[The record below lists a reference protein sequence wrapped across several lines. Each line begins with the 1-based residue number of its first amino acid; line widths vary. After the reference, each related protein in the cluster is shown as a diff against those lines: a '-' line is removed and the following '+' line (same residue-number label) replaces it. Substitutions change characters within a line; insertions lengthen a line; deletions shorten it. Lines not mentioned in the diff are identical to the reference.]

1 MEKIKKYIQVVVLVI
16 IAMLAVALTATTK
29 EKNELEQKWKD
40 SVQNVKS
47 YGNQSSSSDTKND
60 VFKLTIEQLKVSKDS
75 VFRELEEARKELKI
89 KDSQLQAV
97 QYVSSS
103 FSKTDTISLTDTV
116 FKEPYMSVDT
126 LLYNEWYSVKVGLKY
141 PSTIIVKPE
150 YKSVKNIAIST
161 KRETVNPPKKFF
173 LLRWFQ
179 KKHTVLHIDII
190 EKNPYVQN
198 QNCRYVEII
207 K

>member
-1 MEKIKKYIQVVVLVI
+1 MEKIKKYIQVVVLII
-16 IAMLAVALTATTK
+16 IAGLTVALTVATK
-29 EKNELEQKWKD
+29 KKDVFEQKWKD
-40 SVQNVKS
+40 SVQNIKS
-47 YGNQSSSSDTKND
+47 YDNQSSSSGTKND
-60 VFKLTIEQLKVSKDS
+60 AFKLTIEQLKTSKDS
-75 VFRELEEARKELKI
+75 IFRELEKARKELKI
-89 KDSQLQAV
+89 KDSQLKAV

-103 FSKTDTISLTDTV
+103 FSKTDTISLTDTI
-116 FKEPYMSVDT
+116 FKKPYMSVDT
-126 LLYNEWYSVKVGLKY
+126 LLYNEWYSIKVGLKY

-150 YKSVKNIAIST
+150 YKSVKNIAVSA

-179 KKHTVLHIDII
+179 KKHTVLYIDVI

>member
-1 MEKIKKYIQVVVLVI
+1 MEKIKKCIQVVVPVI
-16 IAMLAVALTATTK
+16 ITGLAVALTVATK
-29 EKNELEQKWKD
+29 EKKELEQKWKD
-40 SVQNVKS
+40 SIQNIKS
-47 YGNQSSSSDTKND
+47 YGNQSSSSETKND
-60 VFKLTIEQLKVSKDS
+60 VFKLTIEQLKTSKDS
-75 VFRELEEARKELKI
+75 IFRELEKARKELKI
-89 KDSQLQAV
+89 KDSQLKAV

-103 FSKTDTISLTDTV
+103 FSKTDTISLTDTI
-116 FKEPYMSVDT
+116 FKKPYMSVDT
-126 LLYNEWYSVKVGLKY
+126 LLYNEWYSIKVGLKY

-150 YKSVKNIAIST
+150 YKSVKNIAVSA

-179 KKHTVLHIDII
+179 KKHTVLHIDVI
-190 EKNPYVQN
+190 EKNPYIHN

>member
-1 MEKIKKYIQVVVLVI
+1 
-16 IAMLAVALTATTK
+16 
-29 EKNELEQKWKD
+29 
-40 SVQNVKS
+40 
-47 YGNQSSSSDTKND
+47 
-60 VFKLTIEQLKVSKDS
+60 
-75 VFRELEEARKELKI
+75 
-89 KDSQLQAV
+89 
-97 QYVSSS
+97 
-103 FSKTDTISLTDTV
+103 
-116 FKEPYMSVDT
+116 MSIDT